1 MKYIKNLI
9 LLKLIFVGSLQITVA
24 QKSIEYGKPVESI
37 QEILSYPTNSQMKLS
52 PDAKY
57 IALGNYDRFNKTTQN
72 GEKINLAGVSF
83 NTLTNMEGSVSYYT
97 GIKFKLASQDST
109 EYFFSGLHEKLQIV
123 DYKWSP
129 NSKYIAAAIKVENNI
144 TLWLLDVERKSS
156 KMLYSDGLS
165 FSLIKED
172 LFKWLPNENALIFT
186 AIFER
191 NSELLNAPE
200 QNPKVFENRKGS
212 EPHRTY
218 QGLLESEYDENLF
231 DYYGTSQLKKVDI
244 LTGEITSLG
253 IKGCILDFQPSP
265 DGRYIMMHYVK
276 KPYSYEYTVH
286 RFPSAVVLISNSG
299 KVVETINIPKVVRP
313 LGRDAAYNVDRN
325 FKWRSDKDA
334 MLIWVRPLD
343 AGDPKST
350 VTERDALYSWNA
362 PFTGSPDL
370 VCTTGLRYE
379 DTYWINDSLAIVE
392 EEWYQTRTINWLLIN
407 PETSHFLD
415 TIAHFNSQSLLES
428 PGNPMKKKKDG
439 LTSLF
444 FSDSSI
450 LLSRVYLNDRKEVV
464 PFLEKRNLFSG
475 VTESLWESLAPN
487 YEYPVLLENN
497 ETLQSLIITR
507 QSQNT
512 PVNVVR
518 YNLADSTDE
527 TLTYNINNLEIFNSE
542 LVQKELSYFRQD
554 SVKLN
559 ATMLY
564 NLDSLK
570 NGGLKG
576 GIVFAYP
583 IDFIGSENAS
593 EDKYYPYNFR
603 AYLSLQ
609 KLLALYGYVVLDN
622 TSFPVIGN
630 EESLPNDTYLE
641 QLGMNAKAVISAL
654 KIENIIDTEK
664 VSIMGHS
671 YGAFMVANMVTHSS
685 LFKTGI
691 AISGAYNRSLTP
703 FGFQREY
710 RTYWEEQDL
719 YHKISPFQN
728 ADKMNNSILL
738 FHGEEDVN
746 PGTHYEQS
754 ERYFNALKGLG
765 KSVRFVS
772 LPGEEHHFRNLNTY
786 MHMLWEIDRWLIE
799 HFNSNGN
806 EVLTRNYSSNK

>member
-1 MKYIKNLI
+1 MRYINILLLFKLI
-9 LLKLIFVGSLQITVA
+9 LTIGLPTAIA
-24 QKSIEYGKPVESI
+24 QKTIKYGKPVESL
-37 QEILSYPTNSQMKLS
+37 QKILSYPTNAQMKLS
-52 PDAKY
+52 PDRKY
-57 IALGNYDRFNKTTQN
+57 VALGSYDRFNELPQN
-72 GEKINLAGVSF
+72 GKRLNLAGVSF

-109 EYFFSGLHEKLQIV
+109 AYFFSGLPEKLQIV
-123 DYKWSP
+123 DYIWSP
-129 NSKYIAAAIKVENNI
+129 NSQYIAAAIRVENSI
-144 TLWLLDVERKSS
+144 TLWLLDVKNKSS
-156 KMLYSDGLS
+156 KMLYSGGLS

-186 AIFER
+186 AIPER
-191 NSELLNAPE
+191 NSELPNAPE
-200 QNPKVFENRKGS
+200 QNPKIFENRKES

-231 DYYGTSQLKKVDI
+231 EYYGTSQLKKVDI
-244 LTGEITSLG
+244 NTGEITSLG
-253 IKGCILDFQPSP
+253 TKGGILDFQPSP
-265 DGRYIMMHYVK
+265 DGRYIMLHYVK

-286 RFPSAVVLISNSG
+286 RFPSDIVLINNSG
-299 KVVETINIPKVVRP
+299 KVLKTINIPRVVRP

-325 FKWRSDKDA
+325 FKWRSDKNA
-334 MLIWVRPLD
+334 TLTWVRPLD

-362 PFTGSPDL
+362 PFKDSPDF
-370 VCTTGLRYE
+370 VYTTALRYE

-407 PETSHFLD
+407 PKTSYFID
-415 TIAHFNSQSLLES
+415 TIAHFNSQSLLED
-428 PGNPMKKKKDG
+428 PGNPIEKKKDG
-439 LTSLF
+439 LNSLF
-444 FSDSSI
+444 FCDSSI
-450 LLSRVYLNDRKEVV
+450 FLSRVYLNHRQEVV

-475 VTESLWESLAPN
+475 ATEALWQSLAPS
-487 YEYPVLLENN
+487 YEYPISLENN
-497 ETLQSLIITR
+497 ETSQSLIIAR
-507 QSQNT
+507 QSQNM
-512 PVNVVR
+512 PVNVVKF
-518 YNLADSTDE
+518 NLADSSEE

-542 LVQKELSYFRQD
+542 LIQKELSYFRRD

-576 GIVFAYP
+576 AIVFAYP
-583 IDFIGSENAS
+583 IDFLRSESAG

-609 KLLALYGYVVLDN
+609 KLLALYGYVVIDN
-622 TSFPVIGN
+622 TSFPVIGS

-641 QLGMNAKAVISAL
+641 QLRMNAEAVIKAL
-654 KIENIIDTEK
+654 KTENVIDTNK
-664 VSIMGHS
+664 VAIMGHS

-738 FHGEEDVN
+738 FHGEEDIN

-765 KSVRFVS
+765 KIVRFVS
-772 LPGEEHHFRNLNTY
+772 LPGEEHQFRNLNTY
-786 MHMLWEIDRWLIE
+786 MHILWEIDRWLIE
-799 HFNSNGN
+799 QFNSDEND
-806 EVLTRNYSSNK
+806 VLDPNFASY